1 METLMRLLD
10 SIEAGREPKPD
21 WISLQSQCR
30 LDKLSGDKR
39 KALLAR
45 IHGCVLRGFRANN
58 VSPRGRKSRLAY
70 WCSVARSGFHDYCED
85 GWRKCYDSPFVHDY
99 DYITPYL
106 KSGLDALDAYNV
118 YSSVLGT
125 HDYGVEDFVNTQ
137 ECQGVETIVE
147 PMSGTAEFSYH
158 GHFHYPDFRYV
169 MFDLDPEA
177 KAYVEAKRWLPGTQR
192 DYIVADVLDEAIWQ
206 QAKSLTSGKSLC
218 YLGKQSHHFF
228 GARDLYRLMDV
239 ATQCVDYFILEVP
252 EPSLVSDLPD
262 EDELTRP
269 EMEDAGFQVALID
282 EPGTV
287 PNPLTNALS
296 FRLDAWDTQA
306 CRTLFRYGEW
316 TSYQHPM
323 VVMLAHL
330 IGLRVHYF
338 DSEEN
343 EFIPVEDHREDSDCL
358 ENVTFLLFTR
368 LPG

>member
-1 METLMRLLD
+1 
-10 SIEAGREPKPD
+10 
-21 WISLQSQCR
+21 
-30 LDKLSGDKR
+30 
-39 KALLAR
+39 
-45 IHGCVLRGFRANN
+45 
-58 VSPRGRKSRLAY
+58 
-70 WCSVARSGFHDYCED
+70 
-85 GWRKCYDSPFVHDY
+85 
-99 DYITPYL
+99 
-106 KSGLDALDAYNV
+106 
-118 YSSVLGT
+118 
-125 HDYGVEDFVNTQ
+125 
-137 ECQGVETIVE
+137 
-147 PMSGTAEFSYH
+147 
-158 GHFHYPDFRYV
+158 
-169 MFDLDPEA
+169 MFDLDPKA

-239 ATQCVDYFILEVP
+239 ATRCVDYFILEVP

-323 VVMLAHL
+323 LVMLARL